1 MKEKLKKIYEF
12 THRFFKWFPNTLF
25 AKIVKWI
32 YRIINFVLRQALLVL
47 IIYSAAFSIAASYLL
62 YRAFTYGYEIYDGV
76 QQLKDD
82 QPEMSKYMEALQDSN
97 PNVVIRHSFVPL
109 DSISPYLRKAVIASE
124 DAGFYFH
131 PGFDV
136 RAIAE
141 ALDANQLA
149 GKTKFGGSTITQ
161 QLAKNLFLSGE
172 RSFNRKFKEL
182 AYALLMEHELGKDR
196 ILELY
201 LNYAQWG
208 KDIFGCKEACLA
220 YYKKSCAKLS
230 VDQAIN
236 MAAMLASPGKHHPG
250 MRESRFM
257 QQRRAVIY
265 QNMFPKKDSLL
276 VDSLKQL
283 VAPLSSSSSAEPETK
298 SKLVEKKN
306 ESKSSEKKNDVK
318 PVEKQ
323 KDKVQA
329 KPNDKQSVKPN
340 DKSQTKAS
348 DKRNGKK

>member
-1 MKEKLKKIYEF
+1 MGAFLKKIKD
-12 THRFFKWFPNTLF
+12 FFSWLAHTLVVRILV
-25 AKIVKWI
+25 AIVKWV
-32 YRIINFVLRQALLVL
+32 YRIINFIIRQALLIC
-47 IIYSAAFSIAASYLL
+47 IIYSTAFTVVASYLI
-62 YRAFTYGYEIYDGV
+62 YRAFIYGYDIYESV
-76 QQLKDD
+76 EELKVT
-82 QPEMSKYMEALQDSN
+82 QPEYSKYMEALRDSN
-97 PNVVIRHSFVPL
+97 PNVQIKHTFVPL
-109 DSISPYLRKAVIASE
+109 DSINPYLRKAVIASE

-131 PGFDV
+131 PGFDI

-141 ALDANQLA
+141 ALDANQVA

-172 RSFNRKFKEL
+172 RSFERKFKEL

-208 KDIFGCKEACLA
+208 KDIFGCQEACLA
-220 YYKKSCAKLS
+220 YYKKSCSKLS

-236 MAAMLASPGKHHPG
+236 MAAMLAAPAKHHPN

-265 QNMFPKKDSLL
+265 QNMFPKKDSVL

-283 VAPLSSSSSAEPETK
+283 MAPPSPTAP
-298 SKLVEKKN
+298 
-306 ESKSSEKKNDVK
+306 
-318 PVEKQ
+318 
-323 KDKVQA
+323 
-329 KPNDKQSVKPN
+329 
-340 DKSQTKAS
+340 
-348 DKRNGKK
+348 

>member
-1 MKEKLKKIYEF
+1 MGKVKNF
-12 THRFFKWFPNTLF
+12 FAAANRFCDKVNNTKFAKVVCFIFKWL
-25 AKIVKWI
+25 
-32 YRIINFVLRQALLVL
+32 YRIVNFIIRQALLIL
-47 IIYSAAFSIAASYLL
+47 IIYSALFSVAASYAL
-62 YRAFTYGYEIYDGV
+62 YRAFIYGYEIYEGV
-76 QQLKDD
+76 ENLKDT
-82 QPEMSKYMEALQDSN
+82 QPDMSKYMEALLDSN
-97 PNVVIRHSFVPL
+97 PSIQIRHTFVPL
-109 DSISPYLRKAVIASE
+109 DSISVHLRKAVIASE

-208 KDIFGCKEACLA
+208 KDIFGCQEACLA
-220 YYKKSCAKLS
+220 YYKKSCSKLS

-250 MRESRFM
+250 MRESQFM
-257 QQRRAVIY
+257 AKRRAVIY
-265 QNMFPKKDSLL
+265 QNMFPKKDSVL
-276 VDSLKQL
+276 VDSLRQL
-283 VAPLSSSSSAEPETK
+283 MAPLPKDSTKTDSPKKDALPKESVKKEHAKKDLGKAAKGK
-298 SKLVEKKN
+298 SK
-306 ESKSSEKKNDVK
+306 
-318 PVEKQ
+318 
-323 KDKVQA
+323 A
-329 KPNDKQSVKPN
+329 K
-340 DKSQTKAS
+340 
-348 DKRNGKK
+348 

>member
-1 MKEKLKKIYEF
+1 MDKVKS
-12 THRFFKWFPNTLF
+12 FFKKVKDVCDKVNNSLF
-25 AKIVKWI
+25 AKIVCFIFKWL
-32 YRIINFVLRQALLVL
+32 YRLVNFVIRQVLLIL
-47 IIYSAAFSIAASYLL
+47 IIYSALFSLAASYAL
-62 YRAFTYGYEIYDGV
+62 YRAFPYGYEIYESV
-76 QQLKDD
+76 ENLKDT
-82 QPEMSKYMEALQDSN
+82 QPEMSKYMEALLDSN
-97 PNVVIRHSFVPL
+97 PNIQIKHTFVPL

-141 ALDANQLA
+141 ALDANQVA

-208 KDIFGCKEACLA
+208 KDIFGCQEACLT
-220 YYKKSCAKLS
+220 YYKKSCSKLS

-250 MRESRFM
+250 MRESQFM
-257 QQRRAVIY
+257 SKRRAVIY
-265 QNMFPKKDSLL
+265 QNMFPKRDSLL

-283 VAPLSSSSSAEPETK
+283 VAPLP
-298 SKLVEKKN
+298 
-306 ESKSSEKKNDVK
+306 
-318 PVEKQ
+318 
-323 KDKVQA
+323 KDSNA
-329 KPNDKQSVKPN
+329 TVKPN
-340 DKSQTKAS
+340 KKADGMNAAASSKPAAKSTKGESAKATKA
-348 DKRNGKK
+348 KKPAKQ

>member
-1 MKEKLKKIYEF
+1 MEKIRKIKDGLL
-12 THRFFKWFPNTLF
+12 RFVKWFPTTWF
-25 AKIVKWI
+25 AKTVKWI
-32 YRIINFVLRQALLVL
+32 YRIINLIIRQVLLIA
-47 IIYSAAFSIAASYLL
+47 IIYSAVFTIAASVVL
-62 YRAFTYGYEIYDGV
+62 YKAFIYGYNIYDGV
-76 QQLKDD
+76 EQLKDD

-97 PNVVIRHSFVPL
+97 PGIQIKHVYVPL

-131 PGFDV
+131 PGFDI

-141 ALDANQLA
+141 ALDANQVA

-208 KDIFGCKEACLA
+208 KDIFGCQAACQA
-220 YYKKSCAKLS
+220 YYRKSCSKLS

-236 MAAMLASPGKHHPG
+236 MAAMLAAPAKHHPN
-250 MRESRFM
+250 MRESQFM
-257 QQRRAVIY
+257 AKRRAVIY
-265 QNMFPKKDSLL
+265 QNMFPKKDSVL
-276 VDSLKQL
+276 VDSLRQL
-283 VAPLSSSSSAEPETK
+283 MAPPASSA
-298 SKLVEKKN
+298 
-306 ESKSSEKKNDVK
+306 
-318 PVEKQ
+318 
-323 KDKVQA
+323 
-329 KPNDKQSVKPN
+329 
-340 DKSQTKAS
+340 SQTAP
-348 DKRNGKK
+348 

>member
-1 MKEKLKKIYEF
+1 MGKVKL
-12 THRFFKWFPNTLF
+12 FFCRTKNFFVWLSHTLVVRIAAF
-25 AKIVKWI
+25 IVKWL
-32 YRIINFVLRQALLVL
+32 YRVINFVIRQALLIC
-47 IIYSAAFSIAASYLL
+47 IIYSAAFTFAASYLL

-76 QQLKDD
+76 QQLKED
-82 QPEMSKYMEALQDSN
+82 QPEMSKYMETFQDSN
-97 PNVVIRHSFVPL
+97 PSIQIKHTYVPL

-141 ALDANQLA
+141 ALDANQNA
-149 GKTKFGGSTITQ
+149 GRTKFGGSTLTQ
-161 QLAKNLFLSGE
+161 QLAKNLFLSSE

-182 AYALLMEHELGKDR
+182 AYALLMERELGKDR

-208 KDIFGCKEACLA
+208 KDIFGCQEACLT
-220 YYKKSCAKLS
+220 YYKKSCSKISL
-230 VDQAIN
+230 DQAIN
-236 MAAMLASPGKHHPG
+236 MAAILASPGKHHPG

-265 QNMFPKKDSLL
+265 QNMFPKRDSLL

-283 VAPLSSSSSAEPETK
+283 VAPPAQPLSGSSVQPQATAPIK
-298 SKLVEKKN
+298 SQSV
-306 ESKSSEKKNDVK
+306 S
-318 PVEKQ
+318 P
-323 KDKVQA
+323 A
-329 KPNDKQSVKPN
+329 KPPSKDGGKGKRTA
-340 DKSQTKAS
+340 QTK
-348 DKRNGKK
+348 R

>member
-1 MKEKLKKIYEF
+1 MKVLGCVKEF
-12 THRFFKWFPNTLF
+12 FSKVHGLWTRFTNFKVV
-25 AKIVKWI
+25 IVVAFLIKWI
-32 YRIINFVLRQALLVL
+32 YRLINFVIRQALLIL
-47 IIYSAAFSIAASYLL
+47 IIYSAAFTIGASYLL
-62 YRAFTYGYEIYDGV
+62 YKGFVYVYDLYDGV
-76 QQLKDD
+76 ASLKDT
-82 QPEMSKYMEALQDSN
+82 QPEMSKYMEALLDSN
-97 PNVVIRHSFVPL
+97 ANIEIKHTYVPL
-109 DSISPYLRKAVIASE
+109 DSININLQKAVIASE

-136 RAIAE
+136 RAISE
-141 ALDANQLA
+141 ALEANRIQ

-172 RSFNRKFKEL
+172 RSWERKFKEL

-208 KDIFGCKEACLA
+208 KDIFGCQEACLA
-220 YYKKSCAKLS
+220 YYKKSCSKLS

-236 MAAMLASPGKHHPG
+236 LAAMLASPGKHHPN

-283 VAPLSSSSSAEPETK
+283 VAPRSSSSVMEAAPTSAAAPA
-298 SKLVEKKN
+298 
-306 ESKSSEKKNDVK
+306 KSSPVKAAPVK
-318 PVEKQ
+318 PQ
-323 KDKVQA
+323 KAHKDSASA
-329 KPNDKQSVKPN
+329 KPKH
-340 DKSQTKAS
+340 
-348 DKRNGKK
+348 KKG